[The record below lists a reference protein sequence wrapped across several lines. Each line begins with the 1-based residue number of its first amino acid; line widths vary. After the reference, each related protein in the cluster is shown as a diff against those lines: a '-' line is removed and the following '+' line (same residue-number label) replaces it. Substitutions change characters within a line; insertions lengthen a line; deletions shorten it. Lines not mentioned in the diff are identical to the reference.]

1 MPSVTWAMPTMG
13 PVEVRADSKGHERSD
28 THASPTIPARRF
40 FLPAAARSGAA
51 GATTMTTIDFSKF
64 HGLVPA
70 VVQDAAT
77 RDVLMVGFMNQEAWD
92 VTQRTGFVTFFSR
105 TRNTLWTKGET
116 SGNKLQVAKVWI
128 DCDEDTI
135 LVEATCLGD
144 GVVCHT
150 GTRTCFRELPV
161 EARS

>member
-1 MPSVTWAMPTMG
+1 MG
-13 PVEVRADSKGHERSD
+13 LAEVRANSKGPDPPRTQLETR
-28 THASPTIPARRF
+28 ALPTIPARRF
-40 FLPAAARSGAA
+40 FLPARP
-51 GATTMTTIDFSKF
+51 TTMTTIDFSKF

-92 VTQRTGFVTFFSR
+92 VTRRTGFVTFFSR

-116 SGNKLQVAKVWI
+116 SGNKLQVRKAWI

-150 GTRTCFRELPV
+150 GTRTCFRDLPV
-161 EARS
+161 TDGVRS

>member
-1 MPSVTWAMPTMG
+1 
-13 PVEVRADSKGHERSD
+13 
-28 THASPTIPARRF
+28 
-40 FLPAAARSGAA
+40 
-51 GATTMTTIDFSKF
+51 MTTIDFSKF

-77 RDVLMVGFMNQEAWD
+77 RDVLMVGFMNQDAWD
-92 VTQRTGFVTFFSR
+92 VTRRTGFVTFFSR
-105 TRNTLWTKGET
+105 TRNALWTKGET
-116 SGNKLQVAKVWI
+116 SGNKLQVARAWI

-161 EARS
+161 EAAGGPATSTATTTSSNAPAGSPEAGQVRS

>member
-1 MPSVTWAMPTMG
+1 
-13 PVEVRADSKGHERSD
+13 
-28 THASPTIPARRF
+28 
-40 FLPAAARSGAA
+40 
-51 GATTMTTIDFSKF
+51 MTTIDFSKF

-92 VTQRTGFVTFFSR
+92 VTRRTGFVTFFSR

-116 SGNKLQVAKVWI
+116 SGNKLQVGRICI

-144 GVVCHT
+144 GMVCHT
-150 GTRTCFRELPV
+150 GARTCFRELPV
-161 EARS
+161 EAADAPPAEPSGQSPGSGAVSSGTASGTVFGTVRS

>member
-1 MPSVTWAMPTMG
+1 MG
-13 PVEVRADSKGHERSD
+13 PVEVRADSKR
-28 THASPTIPARRF
+28 ARTLWNARLADHPGEAF
-40 FLPAAARSGAA
+40 FFA
-51 GATTMTTIDFSKF
+51 MTTIDFSKF

-92 VTQRTGFVTFFSR
+92 KTRDTGFVTFFSR

-116 SGNKLQVAKVWI
+116 SGNRLQVARVWI

-150 GTRTCFRELPV
+150 GARTCFRELPAGAPV
-161 EARS
+161 PEVRS